1 MTTHARLCPYVREI
15 LLLNGSA
22 YRTSVGAGTA
32 GNALVCVDNVL
43 AVTLG
48 DALLRT
54 SVSTCTAS
62 DTLIGNLVCH
72 C

>member
-22 YRTSVGAGTA
+22 YRTSICAGTA
-32 GNALVCVDNVL
+32 GNALVSVDNVL
-43 AVTLG
+43 AVTLS

-54 SVSTCTAS
+54 SVSTCTACDALVS
-62 DTLIGNLVCH
+62 NLVCH
-72 C
+72 F